1 MTEVERQFVMERAEI
16 EGKILADMVIP
27 RLRAEI
33 WGASATTSLIAA
45 FLLLCWYRSDFA
57 ALKAEMKQM
66 SIRVIDGRVVDGPG
80 EIRGAA
86 EQPKAVGSFQANSDR
101 VQDYGFAE

>member
-16 EGKILADMVIP
+16 EGKILADIVIP

-45 FLLLCWYRSDFA
+45 LLLLCWYRSDFA
-57 ALKAEMKQM
+57 ALKAEMRHM
-66 SIRVIDGRVVDGPG
+66 SIRVIDGSFVDGPG

-86 EQPKAVGSFQANSDR
+86 DQLQSVGSFQANSDR
-101 VQDYGFAE
+101 VQDDGFAE